1 MCSGIRNRGSILMLS
16 GVVVAFVTALSSSD
30 AAAEGV
36 PPASSVHVQPP
47 VAAPVAAVG
56 ADPNIDRGFLLPTAM
71 TQPAGSLTYNNYE
84 LLLHG
89 ITYGVT
95 DRLQTSLTVLPP
107 IVSDMPFV
115 GIAAAKGRFVATDRL
130 NLAFQGSVG
139 WGHQLGGSSDESVY
153 MFGAGL
159 FASACLRQDCSSLL
173 SASATYQL
181 ALSSQSDQNIQY
193 VVYGGS
199 LVHAVSPRV
208 KLLAEVASAAG
219 RTSTDPALDNMPGV
233 LAGYGVRLHGSS
245 LAADVGFVK
254 PFVSENDGDFILG
267 LPFANVSY
275 RW

>member
-1 MCSGIRNRGSILMLS
+1 MRNGIRNRGSVLMLS
-16 GVVVAFVTALSSSD
+16 GAVIAFGAGLSRSAS
-30 AAAEGV
+30 AAEGV
-36 PPASSVHVQPP
+36 PPASSVQVQQP
-47 VAAPVAAVG
+47 AASVAAVG

-107 IVSDMPFV
+107 IVSDMPFF
-115 GIAAAKGRFVATDRL
+115 GIAAVKGRFVATDRF
-130 NLAFQGSVG
+130 NLALQGSAG
-139 WGHQLGGSSDESVY
+139 WGHQFAGSGDESVY

-159 FASACLRQDCSSLL
+159 FASACLKQDCSSLL

-199 LVHAVSPRV
+199 LVHAVGPRV
-208 KLLAEVASAAG
+208 KLLAELTSAAG
-219 RTSTDPALDNMPGV
+219 RTSTDPALDNMPGL